1 MATMIKE
8 NEKQLNIGVKIKPNT
23 ILFFDMDGTIVD
35 TDYANYLSYK
45 KAIKSV
51 LQTDS
56 VIEYNR
62 KERFNR
68 VSLKKTL
75 PNLTDKEFEKIIKLK
90 EKNYKEQLSQTKL
103 NKLVSKILLHY
114 SNTNKTVLVT
124 NCHEDR
130 AILTLNYY
138 KLTDKF
144 SNLFFKQFGN
154 NNEKTNKFHNAIQC
168 LGISPKLVIVF
179 ENEENAIKDAL
190 NAGILIENILFL

>member
-1 MATMIKE
+1 MIKE